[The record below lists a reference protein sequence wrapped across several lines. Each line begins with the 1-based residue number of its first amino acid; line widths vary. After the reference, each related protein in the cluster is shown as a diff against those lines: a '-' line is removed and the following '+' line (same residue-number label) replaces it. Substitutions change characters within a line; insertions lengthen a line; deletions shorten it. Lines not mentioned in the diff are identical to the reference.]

1 MLVEKHV
8 LVHLHNKQ
16 IWTSLQDSEDSHDV
30 IMSKVDIHLVYL
42 GRGNFALLQ
51 KRENAL
57 QIAHRS
63 PEIDS
68 IVIGTFI
75 PLSPDEDKTLNRLI
89 LSGLGF
95 GLDRDTK
102 ATHKD
107 LIKSSLSTSL
117 PPKATVPETE
127 HEEKIPVKPVSELK
141 LILHKLE
148 VKPGELIHITD
159 ELLDSITSTPY
170 SETTRCLMQISNISN
185 EMDYSS
191 DATIPYIDNT
201 LT

>member
-1 MLVEKHV
+1 MLHSVVRTGNSCVLGFTCLLDCTKDILLHLPQTTLKERVSHWRTGWIVFKTAGKGDVLALLSLCMLVEKHV
-8 LVHLHNKQ
+8 LVHLHNNQ
-16 IWTSLQDSEDSHDV
+16 IWTSLRDSEDSLDV

-75 PLSPDEDKTLNRLI
+75 PLSPDEDKTLNHLI

-102 ATHKD
+102 ATHRD
-107 LIKSSLSTSL
+107 LNKSSMSTS
-117 PPKATVPETE
+117 PPTKATVPETE
-127 HEEKIPVKPVSELK
+127 HEEKNPC
-141 LILHKLE
+141 
-148 VKPGELIHITD
+148 
-159 ELLDSITSTPY
+159 
-170 SETTRCLMQISNISN
+170 ETCI
-185 EMDYSS
+185 
-191 DATIPYIDNT
+191 
-201 LT
+201 